1 MRAALRCDLRLQT
14 TALAFALLFG
24 CAGETNESFLAANA
38 QREGVQTTESGLQ
51 YEVMRDGSG
60 PKPKITDTVTVHY
73 KGTLIDGTVFD
84 SSYDRGQP
92 ATFPLM
98 QVVPGWRQGIPLMPV
113 GSKYKLYI
121 PPDLGYGSQDKG
133 TIPPNSVLIFEVELL
148 GIEGQ

>member
-1 MRAALRCDLRLQT
+1 LRVKLL
-14 TALAFALLFG
+14 LPLFALLLG

-38 QREGVQTTESGLQ
+38 KREGVQTTESGLQ
-51 YEVMRDGSG
+51 YEVLRDGSG
-60 PKPKITDTVTVHY
+60 PKPRITDTVTVHY

-92 ATFPLM
+92 ATFALM

-113 GSKYKLYI
+113 GSKYKLVI

-148 GIEGQ
+148 GIEGR

>member
-1 MRAALRCDLRLQT
+1 MRYQTFLPILAVFAACS
-14 TALAFALLFG
+14 G
-24 CAGETNESFLAANA
+24 PSNETFLAENA
-38 QREGVQTTESGLQ
+38 KREGVQTLESGLQ
-51 YEVMRDGSG
+51 YEVLRDGSG
-60 PKPKITDTVTVHY
+60 PKPRVTDTVTVHY

-113 GSKYKLYI
+113 GSQYKLYI

-133 TIPPNSVLIFEVELL
+133 VIPPNSVLIFEVELL
-148 GIEGQ
+148 AIEGQ

>member
-1 MRAALRCDLRLQT
+1 LRARILLPL
-14 TALAFALLFG
+14 FALLIG
-24 CAGETNESFLAANA
+24 CGGQTNESFLADNA
-38 QREGVQTTESGLQ
+38 KREGVQTTESGLQ
-51 YEVMRDGSG
+51 YEVLRDGSG
-60 PKPKITDTVTVHY
+60 PKPHVTDTVTVNY

-121 PPDLGYGSQDKG
+121 PPELGYGSQDKG

>member
-1 MRAALRCDLRLQT
+1 LRLRI
-14 TALAFALLFG
+14 LIPVFALLLG
-24 CAGETNESFLAANA
+24 CGGVQSNESFLSDNA
-38 QREGVQTTESGLQ
+38 KREGVQTTPSGLQ
-51 YEVMRDGSG
+51 YEVLRDGSG
-60 PKPKITDTVTVHY
+60 PKPRITDTVTVHY

-84 SSYDRGQP
+84 SSYDRNQP

-98 QVVPGWRQGIPLMPV
+98 QVVPGWRQGIPPMPV

-148 GIEGQ
+148 GIEGH

>member
-1 MRAALRCDLRLQT
+1 MRVKLLLPV
-14 TALAFALLFG
+14 FALLLG

-38 QREGVQTTESGLQ
+38 KREGVKTTESGLQ
-51 YEVMRDGSG
+51 YEVLRDGSG
-60 PKPKITDTVTVHY
+60 PKPRVTDTVTVHY

-92 ATFPLM
+92 ATFALM

-113 GSKYKLYI
+113 GSKYKLVI
-121 PPDLGYGSQDKG
+121 PPDLGYGAQDKG